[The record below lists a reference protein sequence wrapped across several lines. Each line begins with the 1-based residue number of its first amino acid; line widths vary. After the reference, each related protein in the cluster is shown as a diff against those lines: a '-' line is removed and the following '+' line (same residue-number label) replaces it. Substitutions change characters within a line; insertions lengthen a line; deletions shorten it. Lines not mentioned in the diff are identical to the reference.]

1 MRTYLSSA
9 IIGFSIIV
17 TAAIFSHSFKNRNKT
32 NNIISVTGLGKK
44 DFVSDLIVW
53 SGNFSE
59 KSMNLKEA
67 YASLDSKHDRIKQY
81 LIGKGLSEDKIVFSA
96 VNISKEYDEEFNK
109 DGENT
114 KRKRNNKQDQQ
125 EQQDPN

>member
-59 KSMNLKEA
+59 KSTKT
-67 YASLDSKHDRIKQY
+67 KQQY
-81 LIGKGLSEDKIVFSA
+81 HV
-96 VNISKEYDEEFNK
+96 VPMPTN
-109 DGENT
+109 
-114 KRKRNNKQDQQ
+114 
-125 EQQDPN
+125 